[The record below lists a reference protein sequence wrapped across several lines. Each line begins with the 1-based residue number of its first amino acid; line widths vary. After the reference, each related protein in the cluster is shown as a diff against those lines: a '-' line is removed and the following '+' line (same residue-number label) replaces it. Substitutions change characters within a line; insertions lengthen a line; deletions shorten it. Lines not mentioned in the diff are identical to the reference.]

1 MAVFCD
7 IRYFGSKPTSVTS
20 ESNVRIGESAMPWQG
35 ESADGKVYKYQYHPH
50 GDKNQP
56 LRAAPSAM
64 NTVIV
69 PNVTLPEVCRSYSLV
84 GQCAIAT
91 AFADVPRGIEILNFS
106 KLAQTHALQSC

>member
-1 MAVFCD
+1 LRY
-7 IRYFGSKPTSVTS
+7 RYFGSKPTSVTS
-20 ESNVRIGESAMPWQG
+20 ESNVRIGESAMPWHG

-69 PNVTLPEVCRSYSLV
+69 PNVTLPEVCHHYPPA
-84 GQCAIAT
+84 GQCAIPP
-91 AFADVPRGIEILNFS
+91 AFSNVLRGIDVLNFG
-106 KLAQTHALQSC
+106 KLAQTCALQSC